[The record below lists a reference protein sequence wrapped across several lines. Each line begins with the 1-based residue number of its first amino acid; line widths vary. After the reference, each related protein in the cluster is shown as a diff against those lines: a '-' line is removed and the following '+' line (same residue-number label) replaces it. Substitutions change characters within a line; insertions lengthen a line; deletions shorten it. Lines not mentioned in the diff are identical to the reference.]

1 MSTSISSSD
10 IDSML
15 KIRRVVSALDIELV
29 RTVYE
34 EMEIKLRA

>member
-1 MSTSISSSD
+1 M
-10 IDSML
+10 M

>member
-1 MSTSISSSD
+1 
-10 IDSML
+10 ML